1 MELKLQGGA
10 AGYGVSMVGTCNGL
24 LCLYRCHGDVVVV
37 NPVTGEKI
45 AVPLPPKTSGV
56 LTPAAAYSFAY
67 HPATVLYKIVHVPC
81 HAGGGPFD
89 AVNVLTL
96 GDGSWREVPVP
107 VGTSCRLSFGLVSVD
122 GATYWVSNDA
132 HSVMRSTSRTS
143 ASQSSRSCR
152 CAEGWGWTSLG
163 I

>member
-1 MELKLQGGA
+1 
-10 AGYGVSMVGTCNGL
+10 
-24 LCLYRCHGDVVVV
+24 
-37 NPVTGEKI
+37 
-45 AVPLPPKTSGV
+45 
-56 LTPAAAYSFAY
+56 
-67 HPATVLYKIVHVPC
+67 VHVPC